1 MPEYNTVT
9 WDDIVNERRVELAF
23 EKSTY
28 WDFLRWGNAE
38 EKMTG
43 TTNPL
48 KGIKIVKEEGKPTTY
63 TETIVNGKNTKMR
76 LFRAIQ
82 YFQPIPWDEIR
93 YHGIEQN
100 PDWKEM

>member
-1 MPEYNTVT
+1 
-9 WDDIVNERRVELAF
+9 
-23 EKSTY
+23 
-28 WDFLRWGNAE
+28 
-38 EKMTG
+38 MTG